1 MDKGQGD
8 EDYDAKT
15 GHYDLWGG
23 YWFSESNRVCKIDG
37 CQFEQNEASDEDAED
52 LGPGLDHA
60 ALVGISN
67 LLDDKRVESNV
78 LKDHAHHHEGAE
90 KGEEGSIGHVG
101 VKRTNEESDSGQQL
115 ADEYP
120 GFTFT
125 VRD

>member
-1 MDKGQGD
+1 M
-8 EDYDAKT
+8 
-15 GHYDLWGG
+15 
-23 YWFSESNRVCKIDG
+23 
-37 CQFEQNEASDEDAED
+37 
-52 LGPGLDHA
+52 
-60 ALVGISN
+60 
-67 LLDDKRVESNV
+67 ESNV